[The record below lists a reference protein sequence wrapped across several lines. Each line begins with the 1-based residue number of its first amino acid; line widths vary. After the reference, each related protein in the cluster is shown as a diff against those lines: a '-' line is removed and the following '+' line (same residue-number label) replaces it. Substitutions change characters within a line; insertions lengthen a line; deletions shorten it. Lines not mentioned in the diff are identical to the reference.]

1 MHTLGSTAELVLKIL
16 FDVYDYIYYKEPY
29 NVDCNKILFKES
41 EHIGVDYR
49 VKKKPANIR
58 NGKI

>member
-1 MHTLGSTAELVLKIL
+1 MHTLGSTAELVLKII

-41 EHIGVDYR
+41 
-49 VKKKPANIR
+49 
-58 NGKI
+58 